1 MRTPRRRRPSPGRG
15 THQCTTGEQHRIR
28 RPKFRDTAPNV
39 RGRCH
44 HEAVNTPTLN
54 EAGSETAPRPLVI
67 GAVDDVPVLLEGVRA
82 VLEERLA
89 IADYVCALTVE
100 DLLATG
106 VQPDIV
112 LLDIRLNDGS
122 SPFQN
127 VTRII
132 ESLDAP
138 VLMFSQEA
146 RPSVVQACLAAGAA
160 GLLEKNA
167 DADTL
172 AEAITTVAA
181 GEPWLT
187 EEWARVVSDTTWMRP
202 HLAGREAEAL
212 RIFAAG
218 LKIPT
223 IARRM
228 GVKEDTVKTWLK
240 RIRQKYSEVGR
251 AAPDRTE
258 LYIRAVED
266 GYCDPPELH

>member
-1 MRTPRRRRPSPGRG
+1 M
-15 THQCTTGEQHRIR
+15 
-28 RPKFRDTAPNV
+28 
-39 RGRCH
+39 
-44 HEAVNTPTLN
+44 
-54 EAGSETAPRPLVI
+54 

>member
-1 MRTPRRRRPSPGRG
+1 
-15 THQCTTGEQHRIR
+15 
-28 RPKFRDTAPNV
+28 
-39 RGRCH
+39 
-44 HEAVNTPTLN
+44 VNTPTLN

-82 VLEERLA
+82 VLEERLP
-89 IADYVCALTVE
+89 IAGYTCTPTVE

-106 VQPDIV
+106 VRPDAV

-122 SPFQN
+122 SPSGN

-132 ESLDAP
+132 EDLDAP

-146 RPSVVQACLAAGAA
+146 RPGVVQACLAAGAA

-202 HLAGREAEAL
+202 HLAEREGEAL

-228 GVKEDTVKTWLK
+228 GVKEETVRTWLK
-240 RIRQKYSEVGR
+240 RIRQKYREVGR

-266 GYCDPPELH
+266 GYCDPPERH